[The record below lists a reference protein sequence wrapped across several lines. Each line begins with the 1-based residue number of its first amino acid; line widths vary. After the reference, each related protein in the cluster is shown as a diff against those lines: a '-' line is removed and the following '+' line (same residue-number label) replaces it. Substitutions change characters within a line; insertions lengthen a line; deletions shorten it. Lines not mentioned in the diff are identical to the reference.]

1 MENSIRING
10 ENLRH
15 FIFVDQFDDDVWIS
29 LNVPGGRTHMTLT
42 HNQTKQLIAALEK
55 ALEVANA

>member
-1 MENSIRING
+1 MEDSIRIDG
-10 ENLRH
+10 ESNRH

-42 HNQTKQLIAALEK
+42 HNQTKELIAALEK

>member
-1 MENSIRING
+1 
-10 ENLRH
+10 
-15 FIFVDQFDDDVWIS
+15 

-42 HNQTKQLIAALEK
+42 YDQTKKLIAALEK